1 MRGSLP
7 VDWDVL
13 PEGLLLVAV
22 SGGVDSVVLAHHLHK
37 AGCQIALGHVH
48 HGLREASDREEL
60 LVRGLAT
67 ELAAPIRVVRLNLD
81 PSRKGSFQE
90 MAREERYLALGT
102 MADDLGAVGVVTA
115 HHADD
120 QAETVLMNLARG
132 AGPKGLGG
140 MFAVSSVPGRPDLPL
155 IRPMLE
161 LTRAEIVEFAASR
174 SLNWA
179 EDASN
184 QDTKYRR
191 NAVRHRLMP
200 VFHEIFGEGA
210 SRAISR
216 SARLL
221 RGYENSELAPMSEK
235 GLNDARQPLEVTFAS
250 VEGFLLKGDALRAMQ
265 PSLRSR
271 VLLEGLEESGLD
283 ASRSEETAQTL
294 VSLLDRQA
302 GRKAE
307 FPGGAVWRERD
318 GLAFVTA
325 ADSSPERLE
334 ILPGQEGKK
343 YGRLTFRAQSA
354 SYYFPAEA
362 WCVALPSSAPCMIR
376 PWGEGDRL
384 ALRSGTAKVKDL
396 LTEARVPSFVRE
408 MYPVVEQDG
417 VVVWI
422 PYIRAAWISDA
433 QQGGAS
439 FVRLSALLD

>member
-1 MRGSLP
+1 MGSLP
-7 VDWDVL
+7 VDLDVL

-22 SGGVDSVVLAHHLHK
+22 SGGVDSVALAHLLHE
-37 AGCQIALGHVH
+37 AGRQIALGHVH
-48 HGLREASDREEL
+48 HGIREASDREEL
-60 LVRGLAT
+60 LVRALAM
-67 ELAAPIRVVRLNLD
+67 ELAAPIRVVRLDLD
-81 PSRKGSFQE
+81 RSRKGSFQE
-90 MAREERYLALGT
+90 LARQERYNALAV
-102 MADDLGAVGVVTA
+102 MAEDLGAAGVVTA

-140 MFAVSSVPGRPDLPL
+140 MAAVGSVPGHESLPL

-161 LTRAEIVEFAASR
+161 FTRGEIVDFAGSR
-174 SLNWA
+174 SLSWE
-179 EDASN
+179 EDATN
-184 QDTKYRR
+184 RDIRYRR

-221 RGYENSELAPMSEK
+221 RDYENIELAPMSEN
-235 GLNDARQPLEVTFAS
+235 GLKEARQPLELTYAS
-250 VEGFLLKGDALRAMQ
+250 AEGFLLKEDILRAMQ
-265 PSLRSR
+265 PSLRGR
-271 VLLEGLEESGLD
+271 VLLEGVEESGLD
-283 ASRSEETAQTL
+283 APRSEETAQTL
-294 VSLLDRQA
+294 VSLLDSQT

-318 GLAFVTA
+318 GLAFVA
-325 ADSSPERLE
+325 NPQSSPKPLDV
-334 ILPGQEGKK
+334 LPGQEGKK

-354 SYYFPAEA
+354 SYYFPPES
-362 WCVALPSSAPCMIR
+362 WCVALPSTAACLVR
-376 PWGEGDRL
+376 PWSEGDRL
-384 ALRSGTAKVKDL
+384 ALRGGTAKVKDL

-408 MYPVVEQDG
+408 MYPVVEQAG
-417 VVVWI
+417 VIVWI
-422 PYIRAAWISDA
+422 PYIRAAWISEA